1 MVYQTILYENFVYF
15 SQINKLVWS
24 ASFFFLFFFSK
35 YNCSILSLKI
45 KKYTHNSIFWYHFKC
60 EILNFKLCKRNATNL
75 EPSQAS
81 RALSRTKGPLK
92 EIVNEACQIEREG
105 GPWLCTLLFLF
116 SQSAF
121 LSLFCSSQWSGTY
134 LVLAA
139 NGLQWL
145 VPLPASA
152 PHIKG
157 ERGNIPPCRYPSE
170 GTTAS
175 SSLASW
181 HVMISTCLW
190 NVLRL
195 DWQSL
200 H

>member
-1 MVYQTILYENFVYF
+1 MI
-15 SQINKLVWS
+15 SI
-24 ASFFFLFFFSK
+24 FFFFFFFQFK
-35 YNCSILSLKI
+35 PIQFLHLII
-45 KKYTHNSIFWYHFKC
+45 KKKSIISSV

-75 EPSQAS
+75 ETSQAL
-81 RALSRTKGPLK
+81 RALSKTKGPLE
-92 EIVNEACQIEREG
+92 EIVSEACHIEREG

-145 VPLPASA
+145 VPLLASA

-157 ERGNIPPCRYPSE
+157 ERGNIPPC
-170 GTTAS
+170 
-175 SSLASW
+175 
-181 HVMISTCLW
+181 TC
-190 NVLRL
+190 
-195 DWQSL
+195 
-200 H
+200 